1 MNQNENIIKMYHRTA
16 GMVVIDIEGVIGTPE
31 TWQFPSEDERVATYE
46 RFRTLLGEIRE
57 LRANHVRVNIR
68 SRGGSVED
76 ALLIYEALRS
86 LENATVET
94 ICHGYVASAATII
107 AQAGDVRKVT
117 SDTLYLVHQATMS
130 VDGNAGEIEQA
141 SRLLSK
147 TDERIAA
154 LYASRSGKSSEE
166 FNSLMQMNA
175 GAGEWLTP
183 QEVLAAGLADEVVD
197 ISYLTRMGK
206 KIRDWI
212 LPRNPRGF
220 YSRSS
225 QEWGVQNAAPAV
237 EMPDAQAKALPT
249 PTLAKEDPAVELLTN
264 TFSANQMAYS
274 QDIEVFR
281 STVV

>member
-86 LENATVET
+86 LENATIET

-225 QEWGVQNAAPAV
+225 QEWDVQNAAPAV

-274 QDIEVFR
+274 QDIEAFR